1 MVRRVYHN
9 YWVYI
14 LTNKPRGTLYIG
26 VTGGLDY
33 RMERHIRGEG
43 SRFTA
48 RYKLKLLVYFEE
60 FQYIN
65 DAIAREKQLKKW
77 HRQWKID
84 LIERENPEW
93 KNLWKPLGRPWSW
106 SWNKFRVTG
115 CMVQG
120 DRDFVLLNLF
130 QHLYYSFANALPA
143 NCPQRRHLPPRG
155 RRV

>member
-93 KNLWKPLGRPWSW
+93 EIYGNLWGISH
-106 SWNKFRVTG
+106 VI
-115 CMVQG
+115 
-120 DRDFVLLNLF
+120 
-130 QHLYYSFANALPA
+130 
-143 NCPQRRHLPPRG
+143 
-155 RRV
+155 